1 MISCLTVT
9 QPDRLR
15 ELSRAVACFRAQT
28 LRTREL
34 VVVHDG
40 TSDFHNEVRLLMQTE
55 MDQGQV
61 QLHRVAP
68 GYTLGELRNMAVQ
81 NASYPLVCQWD
92 DDDIYHPR
100 RLELQLAGL
109 KIQGAA
115 VCFLTE
121 QLHLFETQRRLCWDD
136 WNVETPPMH
145 LIPGTLMGY
154 RDALGRYPA
163 LEKGEDTPIVSGL
176 VERGIKVTGL
186 RNLAWL
192 YIYSYTG
199 KNVWDLD
206 HHTGISAW
214 KQMSGER
221 LEALM
226 PVLSERLCEH
236 PVDLGEVFMDLDER
250 RVTLRVGR
258 GD

>member
-1 MISCLTVT
+1 MISCLTIT
-9 QPDRLR
+9 QPGRLPELARAIACFRSQTLTER
-15 ELSRAVACFRAQT
+15 EMVIVHDGNQDFHRDLQQLVDLNFYNNQFQLHQISPGSTLGALRNFAVACAR
-28 LRTREL
+28 
-34 VVVHDG
+34 
-40 TSDFHNEVRLLMQTE
+40 
-55 MDQGQV
+55 
-61 QLHRVAP
+61 
-68 GYTLGELRNMAVQ
+68 
-81 NASYPLVCQWD
+81 YPLVCQWD

-100 RLELQLAGL
+100 RLELQFAGL

-121 QLHLFETQRRLCWDD
+121 QLHLFEAQRRLCWDD
-136 WNVETPPMH
+136 WNVEAPPMH

-163 LEKGEDTPIVSGL
+163 LGKGEDTPIVLDL
-176 VERGIKVTGL
+176 VERGIKVIGL

-214 KQMSGER
+214 KQISGER
-221 LEALM
+221 IEALM
-226 PVLSERLCEH
+226 SVLSARLREY